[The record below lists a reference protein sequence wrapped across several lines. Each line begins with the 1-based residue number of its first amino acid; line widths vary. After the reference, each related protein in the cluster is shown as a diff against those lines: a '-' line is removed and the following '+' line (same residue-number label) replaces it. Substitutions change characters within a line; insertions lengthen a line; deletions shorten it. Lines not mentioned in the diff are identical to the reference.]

1 MSDSEYILDVDTEEV
16 SKGAVEELNEADK
29 ATFTDD
35 ENEVLSKMEE
45 LTALCNEK
53 GVSFFSSA
61 KFASQASPSA
71 AWYFGEDEAVAHKN
85 FVADFAPLLLT
96 IAAKMSL
103 TTVKAFNPK
112 NNEEVYSVGPDD
124 NESGE

>member
-1 MSDSEYILDVDTEEV
+1 MSDEYILDVETDEV
-16 SKGAVEELNEADK
+16 SKGEVEELSADEK
-29 ATFTDD
+29 ATFTED
-35 ENEVLSKMEE
+35 EKEVLAKLEE

-61 KFASQASPSA
+61 KFDSQDSPSA
-71 AWYFGEDEAVAHKN
+71 AWYFGEDEGLAHKN

-112 NNEEVYSVGPDD
+112 NDEVVYSVGPDD